1 MAQDIFRSIAEL
13 ERAADERVAQ
23 ARARAKALSDEAKGR
38 INDLIQEL
46 AGNFEQAQAS
56 FEKEAVARR
65 EQSLKEL
72 SVRMERRLSDLES
85 VRAARL
91 DAVVDRVVRA
101 FLEGNHGH

>member
-1 MAQDIFRSIAEL
+1 MAQDIFRRIAEL
-13 ERAADERVAQ
+13 ERVADERVAQ
-23 ARARAKALSDEAKGR
+23 AKARAEALSSEVEGR
-38 INDLIQEL
+38 IKDLIREL

-65 EQSLKEL
+65 EQALKEL

-85 VRAARL
+85 VRTAHV

-101 FLEGNHGH
+101 FLDGNHGH